1 MNLVTI
7 PYKRSTHKISRCY
20 QLGLIAYEIIHSSL
34 ESKTISNILLPICI
48 ERAYLLSIQ
57 TKDHN
62 PLKSHL

>member
-20 QLGLIAYEIIHSSL
+20 ELRLIAYEIIHSSL
-34 ESKTISNILLPICI
+34 GSKMISNILPICI
-48 ERAYLLSIQ
+48 ELAYLLSIQ